1 MKTYLKNRLRGCK
14 NIHMLRDEASLRSFF
29 RVFYDSSVMV
39 AMVYPQA
46 SEGEIKRIVK
56 LSSLYQTH
64 NIPVPQILDVL
75 DNRIVLQEDL
85 GDQLVQT
92 YFNSANKEEKINVL
106 QLVQSLLL
114 KLGNIPIS
122 ATPFH
127 LDHKRMKWE
136 MDFFITHFAQPF
148 LPEETNQNDLKKV
161 LNQLVDSIH
170 MEDTFAHR
178 DFHSR
183 NMLLHNHQVYL
194 VDLQDSL
201 RAPRYYDLVSF
212 IYDSYLDLKSERDM
226 VLRNLQK
233 AGLELDQQQIYLTA
247 LQRNIKALGTFGN
260 QITIRRNLSYK
271 KYIRRTIQHIKSN
284 PLYSTFFNHSLF
296 EKIYV

>member
-1 MKTYLKNRLRGCK
+1 
-14 NIHMLRDEASLRSFF
+14 
-29 RVFYDSSVMV
+29 
-39 AMVYPQA
+39 MVYPRA

-64 NIPVPQILDVL
+64 NIPVPQILDIL

-92 YFNSANKEEKINVL
+92 YFNSANKEEKMNVL

-114 KLGNIPIS
+114 KLGNIPLS
-122 ATPFH
+122 ATPFR

-136 MDFFITHFAQPF
+136 MDFFVTHFAHPF
-148 LPEETNQNDLKKV
+148 LPEETNQNDLKNV
-161 LNQLVDSIH
+161 LNQLVCSIH
-170 MEDTFAHR
+170 TEDTFAHR

-271 KYIRRTIQHIKSN
+271 KYR
-284 PLYSTFFNHSLF
+284 
-296 EKIYV
+296 